1 MTGFAERRRTKVG
14 RHLLAAPAVLCAT
27 LILAGCGDMSR
38 FQTAS
43 RPPAAAPAKPARPAV
58 QTPTAE
64 REHERILASY
74 GGAYDDPQLEALIN
88 KTVER
93 LVAASE
99 RPDLAYKVTILNSG
113 AVNAFALPTG
123 QLYVTRGLVAL
134 ANDTSELSSVLSHEM
149 AHVLA
154 KHAAIREDQAR
165 QAALVTHVVTEM
177 GTDPDLT
184 ALALAKSKLTMAS
197 FSRAQE
203 FEADGIGVGI
213 SARAHFDPYGAA
225 RFLTAMER
233 NAALKAGKP
242 SLDPRSQDF
251 LSSHPATPE
260 RVQNAQANARQYSSP
275 AQGERDRETYLAAID
290 NIVYGEDPSEGFVR
304 GRRFL
309 HPKLGFTFQA
319 PEGFTLDN
327 TAQAVIGVREGG
339 SQAMRFDV
347 VRVPAEQKLTEYLNS
362 GWMENVDKAS
372 TEELTINGFPAASA
386 VAHGEQWQFRIYALR
401 FGSDVYRF
409 IFATRHKTTE
419 SERNARETV
428 ASFRR
433 LTLDEIQAARPLRIK
448 VIPCSPAIPWNRC
461 LTAWRASII
470 PRSVFACSTTSIST
484 RRSKYAI
491 GSRSWWTSAYSATQ
505 FCSSRSASG
514 RGNSER
520 SENTVHRS
528 AKSPAERPGFLILQV
543 LLNQLRSFVGDRR
556 VVAIG
561 INVAIRLGIL
571 TPPWRRGAG
580 SWRAGLRFP

>member
-1 MTGFAERRRTKVG
+1 MAGCAERRRMGIGRRLLMAPIVLVG
-14 RHLLAAPAVLCAT
+14 AMLT
-27 LILAGCGDMSR
+27 LAGCGDVSR
-38 FQTAS
+38 FQTAAPHS
-43 RPPAAAPAKPARPAV
+43 VKPAKPARAAA
-58 QTPTAE
+58 QTPAE
-64 REHERILASY
+64 HEHERILASY
-74 GGAYDDPQLEALIN
+74 GGAYDDPRLEALIN

-99 RPDLAYKVTILNSG
+99 RPDLTYKVTILNSG

-165 QAALVTHVVTEM
+165 QAALVSHVVTEM

-184 ALALAKSKLTMAS
+184 ALALAKSKLTLAS

-225 RFLTAMER
+225 RFLAAMER

-260 RVQNAQANARQYSSP
+260 RVENAKANARQYSAP
-275 AQGERDRETYLAAID
+275 AQGERDSETYLDAID

-319 PEGFTLDN
+319 PEGFSLDN

-362 GWMENVDKAS
+362 GWMENVDKGS

-386 VAHGEQWQFRIYALR
+386 GLCLALR
-401 FGSDVYRF
+401 Q
-409 IFATRHKTTE
+409 
-419 SERNARETV
+419 
-428 ASFRR
+428 RR
-433 LTLDEIQAARPLRIK
+433 LSLYLRDPPQDHRERAQRPR
-448 VIPCSPAIPWNRC
+448 
-461 LTAWRASII
+461 
-470 PRSVFACSTTSIST
+470 
-484 RRSKYAI
+484 
-491 GSRSWWTSAYSATQ
+491 
-505 FCSSRSASG
+505 
-514 RGNSER
+514 
-520 SENTVHRS
+520 
-528 AKSPAERPGFLILQV
+528 
-543 LLNQLRSFVGDRR
+543 DRR
-556 VVAIG
+556 
-561 INVAIRLGIL
+561 LL
-571 TPPWRRGAG
+571 PPPDAG
-580 SWRAGLRFP
+580 